1 MILACGNNKLDVVVV
16 ATEVAISVGI
26 LLLVVAN
33 DDLVVG
39 KIANKKIGGDAG
51 GKWKDRALATVHN
64 NNNNNK

>member
-1 MILACGNNKLDVVVV
+1 MILACGNNKLDVVVVV

-64 NNNNNK
+64 NNKEK